1 MNRAPSPCR
10 NGGSATARP
19 SWMRWSRKAW
29 RKPGPGRH
37 RPLAGCRPRAAARPG
52 QFIPDAHRG
61 RRRRGLA
68 QARADHAR
76 PARSHQALQR
86 LHRPDPGAL
95 RSRHLRRGALR
106 QRGRGRSRRAARFP
120 AGLGAPRAGRQHRHR
135 RHPLGRAGRKGR
147 ADGEAG
153 RAVAPGRAR
162 RAAPLR
168 AGFGLAERGA
178 GRRSRRRQPGS
189 LAARAVRRM
198 AVHPPR
204 AGRAAGPHA
213 RPGAARP
220 GLRRADAA
228 GAGAGARAVGSAGLA
243 PGHPGGGNGGAS
255 RCRRCRTG
263 HRAALFPD

>member
-1 MNRAPSPCR
+1 MVE
-10 NGGSATARP
+10 ATARP

-61 RRRRGLA
+61 RRRRVSRK
-68 QARADHAR
+68 RADHAR

-168 AGFGLAERGA
+168 AGFGLAEEALDADRDA
-178 GRRSRRRQPGS
+178 ANLEASLPGCTPNGS
-189 LAARAVRRM
+189 
-198 AVHPPR
+198 PPATR
-204 AGRAAGPHA
+204 WPCCW
-213 RPGAARP
+213 AARP
-220 GLRRADAA
+220 TRRRPTWPS
-228 GAGAGARAVGSAGLA
+228 AR
-243 PGHPGGGNGGAS
+243 
-255 RCRRCRTG
+255 
-263 HRAALFPD
+263 

>member
-1 MNRAPSPCR
+1 MVEALRL
-10 NGGSATARP
+10 AR
-19 SWMRWSRKAW
+19 
-29 RKPGPGRH
+29 
-37 RPLAGCRPRAAARPG
+37 AGCAGRGRPGENPDLAATGRSLAAAREQLRAPG

-189 LAARAVRRM
+189 LAAGCTPNGS
-198 AVHPPR
+198 PPATR
-204 AGRAAGPHA
+204 WPCCW
-213 RPGAARP
+213 AARP
-220 GLRRADAA
+220 TRRRPTWPS
-228 GAGAGARAVGSAGLA
+228 AR
-243 PGHPGGGNGGAS
+243 
-255 RCRRCRTG
+255 
-263 HRAALFPD
+263 